1 MRKLTIIGLVCL
13 VIFTTTVIG
22 AIAQDDAD
30 EPVTDDT
37 TTQIQDLINTAID
50 AAQRAEAA
58 ADAAAES
65 QAVAETAIDQ
75 ANDALG
81 HANDLFGLFEAMSGA
96 VGLVIPFIAIFAG
109 LVGFRR
115 LENANTELRQAR
127 EKFEKDMEERAREID
142 KLQSDLKET
151 ARQQREDSA
160 RASLALAL
168 LQLGERQ
175 YKAQDMQ
182 GALDTYDRALDL
194 DDRNPITHYRMGY
207 VYVHTD
213 RFDEAEKHLS
223 RSLELDPSFMP
234 AVATRAYVYRRMGD
248 NMDPGVERD
257 MVYNRAEENFLRA
270 LKIFPKLIDE
280 DGESWWGSLGGL
292 YRRRGQV
299 DQAIYAYEQCAAAVP
314 RSSYAYSNLA
324 LLYGQKQEIEKMI
337 STYGQVEKLA
347 YGEIQADVDNYWAYA
362 DLIAARLAQGKVEE
376 TMEVLDTALNV
387 APVDS
392 PYTISTLV
400 DTLNRLRNTLG
411 HEETE
416 YIIPILDHI
425 QAFQAKRY
433 GTNAQQGSMPDADEV
448 LESDTDDN
456 DEVS

>member
-1 MRKLTIIGLVCL
+1 
-13 VIFTTTVIG
+13 
-22 AIAQDDAD
+22 
-30 EPVTDDT
+30 
-37 TTQIQDLINTAID
+37 
-50 AAQRAEAA
+50 
-58 ADAAAES
+58 
-65 QAVAETAIDQ
+65 
-75 ANDALG
+75 
-81 HANDLFGLFEAMSGA
+81 
-96 VGLVIPFIAIFAG
+96 
-109 LVGFRR
+109 
-115 LENANTELRQAR
+115 
-127 EKFEKDMEERAREID
+127 
-142 KLQSDLKET
+142 
-151 ARQQREDSA
+151 
-160 RASLALAL
+160 
-168 LQLGERQ
+168 
-175 YKAQDMQ
+175 
-182 GALDTYDRALDL
+182 
-194 DDRNPITHYRMGY
+194 
-207 VYVHTD
+207 
-213 RFDEAEKHLS
+213 
-223 RSLELDPSFMP
+223 
-234 AVATRAYVYRRMGD
+234 
-248 NMDPGVERD
+248 
-257 MVYNRAEENFLRA
+257 
-270 LKIFPKLIDE
+270 
-280 DGESWWGSLGGL
+280 
-292 YRRRGQV
+292 V